1 VSDSQSVLSVR
12 GLEKS
17 FGALRVSQGIDLEL
31 ARGAR
36 VGLIGPNGAG
46 KTTLINLLTG
56 SLKPDGGTIALGGRE
71 IQRLRA
77 EQRVRHG
84 LARTHQINAL
94 LLEFSALDNV
104 AMAVAEHRGFGWRML
119 RSKRVWR
126 QCQEEAEQYLLPMNL
141 GAVLDRTVSHMA
153 YGQQRLLEIAI
164 ALALQPSVLLL
175 DEPAAGVAAGEA
187 RAIHE
192 QLHRLPAHVAVL
204 MVEHDMDLVFSFAQ
218 EIVVMILGSIL
229 VRGTPA
235 QIERGP
241 RVRDAYLGKA
251 RA

>member
-1 VSDSQSVLSVR
+1 
-12 GLEKS
+12 
-17 FGALRVSQGIDLEL
+17 
-31 ARGAR
+31 
-36 VGLIGPNGAG
+36 
-46 KTTLINLLTG
+46 
-56 SLKPDGGTIALGGRE
+56 
-71 IQRLRA
+71 
-77 EQRVRHG
+77 
-84 LARTHQINAL
+84 
-94 LLEFSALDNV
+94 
-104 AMAVAEHRGFGWRML
+104 
-119 RSKRVWR
+119 
-126 QCQEEAEQYLLPMNL
+126 
-141 GAVLDRTVSHMA
+141 MA

-235 QIERGP
+235 QIERDP
-241 RVRDAYLGKA
+241 RVREAYLGGA
-251 RA
+251 RT